1 MKTKKSDLN
10 ALQLALKMERDGRN
24 FFLEAK
30 EKASHSLAK
39 KTFQS
44 LADWELEH
52 MKIIERF
59 HVSLK
64 NRDKWES
71 VQGLQL
77 KKGEAIRAFKTIF
90 EELREEIDR
99 TVPADADD
107 LETYRMAIGIED
119 KLASFYQ
126 KLAREAANEGAKLFY
141 EFMVDQER
149 EHHRI
154 LDNSLQL
161 LENPAQWFEREEWTF

>member
-1 MKTKKSDLN
+1 METSKPDLKT
-10 ALQLALKMERDGRN
+10 LQLALKMESDGRN

-30 EKASHSLAK
+30 EKASHPLAK